1 MKKFAT
7 IVSAVV
13 WGMLLNPLQAQNLDL
28 YQMKGNPLSLL
39 QNPAARTDL
48 RFHMSLPGL
57 TTQGNMTTPLKDLW
71 GNVGQQ
77 IQGLSAPNV
86 GLASATDIELLGLG
100 AQRKKSYTWLQVGAE
115 VDASFHWDKDLIAF
129 GFYGMKDANGVID
142 PNYSGD
148 FSSSDFG
155 LSAMGRVTLGRQQK
169 INDKLRIGLAIQA
182 NRLLGGFRW
191 GVNEWSLNS
200 TQTPVG
206 TNSLNWNSDMQV
218 SAFGLIADGAQL
230 DSALDFPRYLIM
242 GMLPAYLNM
251 LKAQKNSYSMNIGLH
266 YEPSNWLILSAAVN
280 GIPLSGGSKGGGIL
294 NSRSLRWQSNFTY
307 DGFSAGFSPQDTG
320 SWAYYLTNLQSQVVD
335 GFQIEGAPAASF
347 YAPFTAHTAAYV
359 KLNKQHQVGL
369 HAAHVRRLAGLH
381 QSIGLAYQGFMGRKL
396 QLATSYRLH
405 RWSGLQG
412 ASEFSTVLQHR
423 IMPWTTLYWGTN
435 LWLSTPGF
443 QDGTLLLPGNFQS
456 WQVTAGLNVTLF
468 EKRYQEE
475 RAAKKAAKQQAKMDK
490 KAAKRAE
497 RTL

>member
-1 MKKFAT
+1 
-7 IVSAVV
+7 
-13 WGMLLNPLQAQNLDL
+13 
-28 YQMKGNPLSLL
+28 
-39 QNPAARTDL
+39 
-48 RFHMSLPGL
+48 
-57 TTQGNMTTPLKDLW
+57 
-71 GNVGQQ
+71 
-77 IQGLSAPNV
+77 
-86 GLASATDIELLGLG
+86 
-100 AQRKKSYTWLQVGAE
+100 
-115 VDASFHWDKDLIAF
+115 
-129 GFYGMKDANGVID
+129 
-142 PNYSGD
+142 
-148 FSSSDFG
+148 
-155 LSAMGRVTLGRQQK
+155 
-169 INDKLRIGLAIQA
+169 
-182 NRLLGGFRW
+182 
-191 GVNEWSLNS
+191 
-200 TQTPVG
+200 
-206 TNSLNWNSDMQV
+206 
-218 SAFGLIADGAQL
+218 
-230 DSALDFPRYLIM
+230 
-242 GMLPAYLNM
+242 
-251 LKAQKNSYSMNIGLH
+251 MNIGLH

-359 KLNKQHQVGL
+359 KLNKQHQMGL

-381 QSIGLAYQGFMGRKL
+381 QSIGLEYQGFMGRKL